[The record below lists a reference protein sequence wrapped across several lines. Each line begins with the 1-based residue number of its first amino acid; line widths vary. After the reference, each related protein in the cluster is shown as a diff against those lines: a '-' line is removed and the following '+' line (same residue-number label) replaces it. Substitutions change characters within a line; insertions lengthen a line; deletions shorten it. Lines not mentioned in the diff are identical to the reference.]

1 MLLGKDNM
9 MLNTMCKAAT
19 VFRNNH
25 LLCGLT
31 LPELFACHAVLV
43 NDRMN
48 KPTRAKDLSA
58 ALDISKPGVS
68 KLLNGMEVK
77 GLIRREHRAED
88 RKAVYVL
95 LTDKAIA
102 LLDEQKAT
110 ASVMTKKVFA
120 EMGMDKAKEMLA
132 LIGLFY
138 DSYKKVEATLWED

>member
-19 VFRNNH
+19 VFSNNH

-110 ASVMTKKVFA
+110 AAVMTKKVFA

-132 LIGLFY
+132 LLDLFY
-138 DSYKKVEATLWED
+138 DSFKKVEGTLWDD